1 MVWLLA
7 NGANPKNGWD
17 FLSGG
22 SPLVA
27 LSMNPEA
34 DSACFDVLVAAGCDP
49 NEVAKPWLKH
59 KFVMGVLRLCKAV
72 RPQKYSALDDLSILT
87 MGGSPIHFA
96 SFIGN
101 VRQLH
106 SEPRARAQGRA
117 TQLLRCPRALHH
129 HCSPPHPTLNSRC
142 CVRPVVQI
150 PNIKKLSELGA
161 VNDKKNRFGQLPIA
175 VLQTNMPDSH
185 APDILG
191 SAIVPPQ
198 VKLKAAGLV
207 VALSDKLGKG
217 APNQQPAIPAPIK
230 VAEACC
236 GAP

>member
-1 MVWLLA
+1 MARLQTQYREKIVPELIKKF
-7 NGANPKNGWD
+7 GYT
-17 FLSGG
+17 S
-22 SPLVA
+22 
-27 LSMNPEA
+27 SMQVPRIMKITLN
-34 DSACFDVLVAAGCDP
+34 
-49 NEVAKPWLKH
+49 
-59 KFVMGVLRLCKAV
+59 MGV
-72 RPQKYSALDDLSILT
+72 
-87 MGGSPIHFA
+87 G
-96 SFIGN
+96 
-101 VRQLH
+101 
-106 SEPRARAQGRA
+106 E
-117 TQLLRCPRALHH
+117 
-129 HCSPPHPTLNSRC
+129 
-142 CVRPVVQI
+142 
-150 PNIKKLSELGA
+150 A

-175 VLQTNMPDSH
+175 VLQTNLPDSH